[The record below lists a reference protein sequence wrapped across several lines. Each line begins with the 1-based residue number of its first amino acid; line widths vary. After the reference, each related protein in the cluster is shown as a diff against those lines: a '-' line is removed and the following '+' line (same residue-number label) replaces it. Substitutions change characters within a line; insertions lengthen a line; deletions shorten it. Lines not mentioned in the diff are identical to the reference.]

1 MKYETFEKYTPN
13 LSHSLS
19 AFSSTY
25 RSDMIAGLT
34 TATLLIPQSMAY
46 AMLAGLPAEV
56 GLYSAMIPLL
66 LYSIFGS
73 VRELSVGPVAM
84 DSLLVGSALSSMTI
98 VNMAQRV
105 HYASILSILVGLVL
119 LLFGVLKLG
128 KHYHKI
134 GDHLMS
140 AFTTAAALLI
150 IKSQIPSLIGV
161 KQFEIS
167 SLFDFAFYQK
177 IHLPTLTLG
186 MATIV
191 LFMLI
196 KHIPK
201 LPSSLVLIASGILM
215 SKLFAFH
222 AQFEIAIV
230 GFIPNDLPSF
240 QMIDLNLMAQS
251 ELWTTLVPSAFV
263 IAFVAF
269 MEAIAVNRVMCEK
282 HQETLN
288 ANQELIS
295 IGISN
300 VGGAFFGGYP
310 VTGGLSRTAFNAQ
323 AGAKTAFASMV
334 TVMTVMLALL
344 FLSPLLE
351 DLPKVTLS
359 VLIIFAVSQLIKLSK
374 GVGLWQTNRFE
385 SLFWGITLVSTLV
398 LGVQWGLIVG
408 ILSEA
413 VAHRIKPNTSPKH
426 SPQNKPI

>member
-1 MKYETFEKYTPN
+1 MMKYETFEKYTPN

-19 AFSSTY
+19 AFSSCY
-25 RSDMIAGLT
+25 QSDVMAGLT

-84 DSLLVGSALSSMTI
+84 DSLLVGSALSAITMTSM
-98 VNMAQRV
+98 VQRV
-105 HYASILSILVGLVL
+105 HYASILSILVGGILF
-119 LLFGVLKLG
+119 LFGILKLG

-134 GDHLMS
+134 GEHLMS

-167 SLFDFAFYQK
+167 SLFDLAFYQK
-177 IHLPTLTLG
+177 IHLPTLILG
-186 MATIV
+186 IISILFFMV
-191 LFMLI
+191 L
-196 KHIPK
+196 KKVPK
-201 LPSSLVLIASGILM
+201 LPSSLVLIVSGIIL
-215 SKLFAFH
+215 SKGFAFH
-222 AQFEIAIV
+222 HDYQISIV

-240 QMIDLNLMAQS
+240 QMIDLGLLDQAT
-251 ELWTTLVPSAFV
+251 LWTTLIPSALV

-269 MEAIAVNRVMCEK
+269 MEAIAVDRVMCEK
-282 HQETLN
+282 RQETLN

-300 VGGAFFGGYP
+300 IGGAFFGGYP

-334 TVMTVMLALL
+334 TVLTVMLALL

-374 GVGLWQTNRFE
+374 GWGLWQSNRFE
-385 SLFWGITLVSTLV
+385 ALFWGITLVSTLV
-398 LGVQWGLIVG
+398 FGVQWGLIVG
-408 ILSEA
+408 IVSEGIA
-413 VAHRIKPNTSPKH
+413 RKIQSK
-426 SPQNKPI
+426 

>member
-1 MKYETFEKYTPN
+1 MMMKYETFEKYTPN

-19 AFSSTY
+19 AFSSCY
-25 RSDMIAGLT
+25 QSDVMAGLT

-84 DSLLVGSALSSMTI
+84 DSLLVGSALSAITMTSM
-98 VNMAQRV
+98 VQRV
-105 HYASILSILVGLVL
+105 HYASILSILVGGILF
-119 LLFGVLKLG
+119 LFGILKLG

-134 GDHLMS
+134 GEHLMS

-167 SLFDFAFYQK
+167 SLFDLAFYQK
-177 IHLPTLTLG
+177 IHLPTLILG
-186 MATIV
+186 IISILFFMV
-191 LFMLI
+191 L
-196 KHIPK
+196 KKVPK
-201 LPSSLVLIASGILM
+201 LPSSLVLIVSGIIL
-215 SKLFAFH
+215 SKGFAFH
-222 AQFEIAIV
+222 HDYQISIV

-240 QMIDLNLMAQS
+240 QMIDLGLLDQAT
-251 ELWTTLVPSAFV
+251 LWTTLIPSALV

-269 MEAIAVNRVMCEK
+269 MEAIAVDRVMCEK
-282 HQETLN
+282 RQETLN

-300 VGGAFFGGYP
+300 IGGAFFGGYP

-334 TVMTVMLALL
+334 TVLTVMLALL

-374 GVGLWQTNRFE
+374 GWGLWQSNRFE
-385 SLFWGITLVSTLV
+385 ALFWGITLVSTLV
-398 LGVQWGLIVG
+398 FGVQWGLIVG
-408 ILSEA
+408 IVSEGIA
-413 VAHRIKPNTSPKH
+413 RKIQSK
-426 SPQNKPI
+426 